1 MGNDYE
7 ISSVLFYDDITNQVI
22 WNACALGISFSDVDA
37 VREMMT
43 FVKTDGCKRIRVTS
57 SMYGHSHFCT
67 SKKQEFLY
75 NHAGKWI
82 KVQGKHSSL
91 IGLEKEDGRD
101 SFCLVWDNDDDD
113 DDDDEEETLNPSL
126 DNELKFWQARERIR
140 VILADLDPINITRDP
155 VKSFGKSAYAKEAYL
170 MAEQLL
176 CELNETAV
184 KKAVKCVFLETDGY
198 SIPDEDVYKIIKR
211 FLYGDNWHA
220 CPVCKE
226 HYFYSHGEKCPVCG
240 WENDPRKE
248 EERDEKY
255 KNHSGSFGIL
265 AMKKLLHY
273 LAENEVTKKE
283 TQELL
288 DRYEEYQGTW
298 ERLFDHQEGMYKDL
312 LVIYIENILQIGR
325 DHYLFKRVLDALERG
340 YEDRVAWLQGI
351 AVRHRDPGS
360 ITVEELYENGMIER
374 KWYVHLKKLGVRTL
388 EETYKLGTKAFD
400 GMMIID
406 QSGVRK
412 LVQLFEDFQ
421 LDVKKL
427 RTYLSEHQI
436 Y

>member
-1 MGNDYE
+1 
-7 ISSVLFYDDITNQVI
+7 
-22 WNACALGISFSDVDA
+22 
-37 VREMMT
+37 
-43 FVKTDGCKRIRVTS
+43 
-57 SMYGHSHFCT
+57 
-67 SKKQEFLY
+67 
-75 NHAGKWI
+75 
-82 KVQGKHSSL
+82 
-91 IGLEKEDGRD
+91 
-101 SFCLVWDNDDDD
+101 
-113 DDDDEEETLNPSL
+113 
-126 DNELKFWQARERIR
+126 
-140 VILADLDPINITRDP
+140 
-155 VKSFGKSAYAKEAYL
+155 
-170 MAEQLL
+170 
-176 CELNETAV
+176 
-184 KKAVKCVFLETDGY
+184 
-198 SIPDEDVYKIIKR
+198 
-211 FLYGDNWHA
+211 
-220 CPVCKE
+220 
-226 HYFYSHGEKCPVCG
+226 
-240 WENDPRKE
+240 
-248 EERDEKY
+248 
-255 KNHSGSFGIL
+255 
-265 AMKKLLHY
+265 
-273 LAENEVTKKE
+273 
-283 TQELL
+283 
-288 DRYEEYQGTW
+288 
-298 ERLFDHQEGMYKDL
+298 MYKDL